1 MGKAKHCDECR
12 VSRHVLTTENK
23 MKFRFSYLRIQ
34 SDGAPIFKFVRHRN
48 FSILFV
54 WRLCF
59 EFSTPVTY
67 SHGAQWW

>member
-1 MGKAKHCDECR
+1 
-12 VSRHVLTTENK
+12 
-23 MKFRFSYLRIQ
+23 MKFRFTYLRIK
-34 SDGAPIFKFVRHRN
+34 SDDAPIFKVVRHRN
-48 FSILFV
+48 FSILFL